1 MSETG
6 GTNAIRPITSIIE
19 THQEPDE
26 VEIDLMELLYR
37 LMDKWKWIVL
47 GALLGTVVSAA
58 ITLFVLTPK
67 YEATA
72 KLYVLN
78 SNDSAVNLSDLQIGS
93 YLATDYQEVFRTWE
107 VHEMVIANLGLFYTY
122 QELQEMLSVTNPPS
136 TRILYIT
143 ITSESPREAA
153 ALANEYA
160 SVARKY
166 ISSTMATEQPNNFS
180 IALEPTKAISPNKT
194 LNIILGFLIGVV
206 FVVAIITVLF
216 ILDDKIRT
224 NEDILKYAGM
234 PTLAMIPAAKETK
247 NKASAGNGKRK

>member
-58 ITLFVLTPK
+58 ITLFVLMPK